1 MARNGRAVGSGGSGC
16 GRSLRTL
23 SAVVA
28 GVVLAGCYVYV
39 PAEPGTVSPGA
50 EVRVRVDRSVPL
62 SVGEVPLPDDGHVIR
77 GTLLAGPSMDTLLC
91 SVLLTPMGSSF
102 GPGKL
107 RGTVSIP
114 AGAVE
119 ELGVRHL
126 AKGRTASL
134 VGAGV
139 VLSAVIV
146 KAAFDIH
153 NAREGTDQTPGVDNA
168 LITLLRVRW

>member
-1 MARNGRAVGSGGSGC
+1 M
-16 GRSLRTL
+16 
-23 SAVVA
+23 
-28 GVVLAGCYVYV
+28 VLGGCYVYV

-62 SVGEVPLPDDGHVIR
+62 SVGEVPLPGDGHVVR
-77 GTLLAGPSMDTLLC
+77 GILLAGRSADTLSC
-91 SVLLTPMGSSF
+91 SVLLTPMGSSV
-102 GPGKL
+102 GSGKL

-114 AGAVE
+114 AAAVE
-119 ELGVRHL
+119 ELRVRHL

-134 VGAGV
+134 VGAGIA
-139 VLSAVIV
+139 LSAIIV
-146 KAAFDIH
+146 ANAFDIH